1 MIRHGS
7 GLKYELIGN
16 YIYYRTNYLLYNN
29 LQVVQDENNM
39 TTQTFEQWVKA
50 TGKTI
55 DFTSWTHEDKLE
67 LYFGALDA
75 KMARSGS
82 Y

>member
-1 MIRHGS
+1 M
-7 GLKYELIGN
+7 KCEPIGN
-16 YIYYRTNYLLYNN
+16 YIYYHTNYLLYNN
-29 LQVVQDENNM
+29 LHKRDENNM

-50 TGKTI
+50 AGKTI
-55 DFTSWTHEDKLE
+55 DFTSWAHEDKLE